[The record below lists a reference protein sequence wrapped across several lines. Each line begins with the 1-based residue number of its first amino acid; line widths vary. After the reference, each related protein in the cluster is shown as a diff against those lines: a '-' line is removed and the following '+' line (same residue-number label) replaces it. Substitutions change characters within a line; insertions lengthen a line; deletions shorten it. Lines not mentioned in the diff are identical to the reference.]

1 MIRNGI
7 PADAEAIEEV
17 RIAAWQAAYRQFL
30 PSDFLAGLD
39 ATQNLEGLRERLASQ
54 DIDFSLF
61 VAEHESA
68 VSAFSVL
75 GKPRFEAPS
84 DTIELWALNVHPRCW
99 RLGLGQQLIQ
109 SVIDSAQTAGFKTVE
124 LWCIDGNTP
133 AEAAYAKAG
142 FVPTGRT
149 RTSSGL
155 TGHPIQER
163 HYFKDLF
170 QTVQGS
176 SAH

>member
-30 PSDFLAGLD
+30 PSEFLAGLD
-39 ATQNLEGLRERLASQ
+39 VSKNLDALREHLASQ

-61 VAEHESA
+61 VAEHGN
-68 VSAFSVL
+68 VISAFSIL
-75 GKPRFEAPS
+75 GKPRFESPS
-84 DTIELWALNVHPRCW
+84 ESIELWALNVHPRCW
-99 RLGLGQQLIQ
+99 RYGLGQQLIHAA
-109 SVIDSAQTAGFKTVE
+109 IDSAQAAGFKTVE

-133 AEAAYAKAG
+133 AEAAYAKVG

-163 HYFKDLF
+163 HYSKDLF

-176 SAH
+176 PAY

>member
-17 RIAAWQAAYRQFL
+17 RIAAWQAAYREFL

-61 VAEHESA
+61 VAEHENV

-84 DTIELWALNVHPRCW
+84 EAIELWALNVHPGCW
-99 RLGLGQQLIQ
+99 RYGLGQQLIHAA
-109 SVIDSAQTAGFKTVE
+109 IDSAQAAGFKTVE

-142 FVPTGRT
+142 FVPTGRI
-149 RTSSGL
+149 RQSSGL
-155 TGHPIQER
+155 TGHPIHER
-163 HYFKDLF
+163 HYTKIL
-170 QTVQGS
+170 
-176 SAH
+176 

>member
-61 VAEHESA
+61 VAEHEN
-68 VSAFSVL
+68 VISAFSVV

-99 RLGLGQQLIQ
+99 RLGLGQQLIHAA
-109 SVIDSAQTAGFKTVE
+109 IDSAQTAGFKTIE
-124 LWCIDGNTP
+124 LWCIDGNAP
-133 AEAAYAKAG
+133 AEAAYTKEG
-142 FVPTGRT
+142 FVPTGRM
-149 RTSSGL
+149 RTSSAL
-155 TGHPIQER
+155 TGHPIHER
-163 HYFKDLF
+163 LYTKNL
-170 QTVQGS
+170 
-176 SAH
+176 